1 MLCDKPEAVIAMRGS
16 LNMHLLS
23 VWTSRWWTEFL
34 MAVIVDGSSVG
45 CVTVIRNF
53 CWLFEGHQN
62 FCVRVIRLLVGC
74 VTVDTFSVGC
84 VTQNF
89 CWLWEPGKHLESGE
103 FWNV

>member
-62 FCVRVIRLLVGC
+62 FCQRVIRLLVGC

-84 VTQNF
+84 GSLVCQTF
-89 CWLWEPGKHLESGE
+89 GVLGVLECIAPGD
-103 FWNV
+103 